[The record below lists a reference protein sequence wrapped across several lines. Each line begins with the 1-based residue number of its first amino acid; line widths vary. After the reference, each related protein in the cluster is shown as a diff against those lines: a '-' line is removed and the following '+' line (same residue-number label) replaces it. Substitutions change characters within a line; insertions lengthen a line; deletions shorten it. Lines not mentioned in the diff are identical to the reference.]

1 MMEGFRHFL
10 YFCREYKRKRQAGSE
25 STGVSTKKYEPGWAG
40 DWITSPA
47 ASALDTLLLL
57 YYRCL
62 PYIIHVIRCLSKCL
76 TLVPGFNQI
85 LFLKS
90 LFTVFSNLDECTK

>member
-1 MMEGFRHFL
+1 MMEGVRHFL

-57 YYRCL
+57 LYYPCL
-62 PYIIHVIRCLSKCL
+62 PYIIYTRNQMSFKMSYTCA
-76 TLVPGFNQI
+76 GF
-85 LFLKS
+85 
-90 LFTVFSNLDECTK
+90 